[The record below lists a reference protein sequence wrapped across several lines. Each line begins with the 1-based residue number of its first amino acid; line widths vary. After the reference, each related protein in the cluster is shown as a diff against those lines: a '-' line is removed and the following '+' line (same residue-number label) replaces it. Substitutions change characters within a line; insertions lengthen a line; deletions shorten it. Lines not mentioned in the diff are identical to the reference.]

1 MAQAI
6 TPSMSEGRRQALER
20 RRAQALK
27 GRAAPSARP
36 AGAQSM
42 ARPSAAVAGQTQAA
56 KSVPPQQSQRSTS
69 ATTFSTGRAASVAR
83 RQAMTSRGKVGIA
96 MGSDAERTRAETA
109 RARPVER
116 KADKDGCGCGGRK
129 EERQEARSA
138 SVSAGNGGMSL
149 STARPAPKVKAGVRR
164 NIGQPEGRQ
173 LSQARRRMLA
183 EKGRTALSQTER
195 ARSPVARARH
205 LNPDLN
211 GRELAREVRSER
223 SRGGDRGRNK
233 SSVPSG
239 RQRPTA
245 GSVVGGPSKV
255 SSSQT
260 AQGQTVTGPQMG
272 RSKRLTGDEL
282 SCRVITGTEYLAAD
296 IFREFCQ
303 TDMVP
308 NPSKV
313 SFTKT
318 AAGRQ
323 VTGTEV
329 GRSTKVTGNEAGNCK
344 RVTGNEYLPADQVSE
359 FCGISP
365 QPAPAKIT
373 ATRTGSGRQ
382 VSGSNIDRPSR
393 MTGMEAGAGRATTGN
408 SYTSPQRASGEKV
421 SLFKKVGVTSTL
433 RGGQVTGTLLGRNER
448 VTGNE
453 PGSCRQITGDE
464 YIGGE
469 QYQAFCGTAPRPEA
483 PKFGVSETTKGKV
496 VTGTQAGRGER
507 VTGDEPGTCKTVT
520 GTPYAGTE
528 IYREYCAPGAGEIA
542 AARGRAGRN
551 TPGMPLTGL
560 QPGIGGK
567 MTGEQRKGA
576 YEAIT
581 GTPYG
586 QDQFAQSGGGLGAV
600 PGNPDFPQ
608 SLDGTPWAATFSVS
622 TPAREAQ
629 RARRL
634 SGVTGTRYEQGH
646 ITGPFVMGEGKIT
659 GTEEF
664 RFGGPESAA
673 PVASSAAP
681 VSVGERPT
689 ALRSNITGEG
699 MDTGLR
705 ITGDDWGR
713 NERVTGTEGR
723 SAMQRNPT
731 RRGAAVGAMGMMA
744 RREPQEKKPAEVAPS
759 RVTGSSGNTEKGALI
774 TVSGGARG

>member
-1 MAQAI
+1 
-6 TPSMSEGRRQALER
+6 
-20 RRAQALK
+20 
-27 GRAAPSARP
+27 
-36 AGAQSM
+36 
-42 ARPSAAVAGQTQAA
+42 
-56 KSVPPQQSQRSTS
+56 
-69 ATTFSTGRAASVAR
+69 
-83 RQAMTSRGKVGIA
+83 
-96 MGSDAERTRAETA
+96 MGSDAERTRAEIA
-109 RARPVER
+109 RARPIER
-116 KADKDGCGCGGRK
+116 KADKDGCGCGGREEAK
-129 EERQEARSA
+129 EVGGAGVPA
-138 SVSAGNGGMSL
+138 SNGGSNGGMS
-149 STARPAPKVKAGVRR
+149 SSIARPASKVKNGVPRR

-173 LSQARRRMLA
+173 LSQARRRLLA
-183 EKGRTALSQTER
+183 QKGRTALAQTDR
-195 ARSPVARARH
+195 ARSPVERARH

-223 SRGGDRGRNK
+223 SRSGDRGRNK
-233 SSVPSG
+233 SSAPSG
-239 RQRPTA
+239 RQRPAA
-245 GSVVGGPSKV
+245 GGVVGAPSKV
-255 SSSQT
+255 GSSQT
-260 AQGQTVTGPQMG
+260 AQGQTVTGTQVG
-272 RSKRLTGDEL
+272 RSQRLTGDEL
-282 SCRVITGTEYLAAD
+282 SSCRIITGTEYLAAD

-313 SFTKT
+313 AFTKT
-318 AAGRQ
+318 AAGRP

-329 GRSTKVTGNEAGNCK
+329 GRSTKVTGNEAGNCT
-344 RVTGNEYLPADQVSE
+344 RVTGNEYLPAGQISE

-365 QPAPAKIT
+365 QSAPAKIT
-373 ATRTGSGRQ
+373 MTQTGGGRQ

-393 MTGMEAGAGRATTGN
+393 VTGTEAGAERATTGTF
-408 SYTSPQRASGEKV
+408 YTSPQRPSGEKV

-433 RGGQVTGTLLGRNER
+433 RGGQVTGTLLGRNAR
-448 VTGNE
+448 VTGDE

-469 QYQAFCGTAPRPEA
+469 QYQAFCGTVPRPEA
-483 PKFGVSETTKGKV
+483 PKIGLSETAKGKV
-496 VTGTQAGRGER
+496 VTGTQTGRAGL
-507 VTGDEPGTCKTVT
+507 VTGDEPGTCKVVT
-520 GTPYAGTE
+520 GTPYAGIET
-528 IYREYCAPGAGEIA
+528 YREYCAPGAGETA
-542 AARGRAGRN
+542 PARGRVGR
-551 TPGMPLTGL
+551 TMPGMPLTGL
-560 QPGIGGK
+560 QAGIGGK
-567 MTGEQRKGA
+567 MTGDRKGA

-664 RFGGPESAA
+664 RFGGPEGAA
-673 PVASSAAP
+673 PVAPSAAP
-681 VSVGERPT
+681 GSAGERP
-689 ALRSNITGEG
+689 AAPRSNITGEG

-731 RRGAAVGAMGMMA
+731 RRGASVGPTGMMA
-744 RREPQEKKPAEVAPS
+744 RREAQEKKPAEAVPS
-759 RVTGSSGNTEKGALI
+759 RVTGSSGNTEKGAMV